1 MNWYLYIVS
10 LAMVALFATYILY
23 PDGFRHRVHELI
35 ENVDPR
41 FLAISPIVIGI
52 LLFISAA
59 WARTAALVVILGILA
74 CLKGAYLL
82 FAPREHVRVWMEWW
96 FSRASLQTHRLLAL
110 IGYSLG
116 LTLFYQIG

>member
-1 MNWYLYIVS
+1 MNWYLYIIS
-10 LAMVALFATYILY
+10 LAMVAISATYILY
-23 PDGFRHRVHELI
+23 PDGFRQKVNELI

-41 FLAISPIVIGI
+41 YLAISPIVIGI
-52 LLFISAA
+52 LLFVSAA
-59 WARTAALVVILGILA
+59 WARSAALVVILGILA

-82 FAPREHVRVWMEWW
+82 LAPREHVRVWMEWW